1 MRLLI
6 DTQAVIWYVD
16 QDHLLSTTAHT
27 AITDPANDLLLSA
40 ASVWEIGIKV
50 GLGKLALSLPYRQ
63 WMTKAIADLRLAVLP
78 ITVEYTD
85 VQSGLP
91 RHHGDPFDRLIVAQ
105 AIMEGVPVVSS
116 DPQLEAYG
124 ITRLW

>member
-16 QDHLLSTTAHT
+16 QDQLLSTAAHT
-27 AITDPANDLLLSA
+27 AITAPANDLLLSA

-63 WMTKAIADLRLAVLP
+63 WMSKAIADLGLAILP
-78 ITVEYTD
+78 ITVECTD
-85 VQSGLP
+85 VQAGLP

-105 AIMEGVPVVSS
+105 SIVEGVPLVSS
-116 DPQLEAYG
+116 DPQLDAYG